1 MKKKQ
6 IGLSLVM
13 VFLLVMSLMVIAGC
27 GKEKVVDTPP
37 DSTRTITDMAGR
49 QVTLPA
55 EINRIAA
62 VGPVPVINTFIF
74 TVGEGDKI
82 VNGLPGFAKSERWKY
97 QSVFAPHIASLP
109 TIQES
114 RTGPN
119 IEELVKLEPDVV
131 FTMDEQMAVSVANAN
146 MNAVFLS
153 WTEPEDVK
161 QTISLVGKVLNK
173 ETLANE
179 YVKYFDAT
187 IARIGKALSAIP
199 QEKRPRVL
207 YANME
212 SMTAPHEISDWWIET
227 AGGQSVAQADRG
239 GQQLAFSMEHL
250 LKWDPE
256 IIIVSTPQDVKL
268 INDDPRFQKITAVA
282 NKRVYPTPMGA
293 HVWAHRTAEQP
304 LMLMW
309 AAKTFHPETFKDLD
323 LEQEVINYY
332 KKFYSKTLSK
342 EQVSEILSGEPKV
355 ESGEKQ

>member
-1 MKKKQ
+1 MKKKH
-6 IGLSLVM
+6 IGFALAIVT
-13 VFLLVMSLMVIAGC
+13 LLLIGCMILAGC
-27 GKEKVVDTPP
+27 GKEKAADTTPT
-37 DSTRTITDMAGR
+37 TRLIVDMADR
-49 QVTLPA
+49 EVTLPV

-74 TVGEGDKI
+74 TMGEGDKI

-97 QSVFAPHIASLP
+97 QTVFAPHLANMP

-114 RTGPN
+114 RTEPN

-131 FTMDEQMAVSVANAN
+131 FTMDEQMAASIDNAN

-161 QTISLVGKVLNK
+161 QTIALVGKVLNK
-173 ETLANE
+173 ETLASE
-179 YVKYFDAT
+179 YIKYFDETVAG
-187 IARIGKALSAIP
+187 IGKAVSAIP

-207 YANME
+207 YANMQ

-227 AGGQSVAQADRG
+227 AGGQSVAKADRG

-256 IIIVSTPQDVKL
+256 VIVVSTPEDLKL
-268 INDDPRFQKITAVA
+268 INEDPRFQKISAVA

-304 LMLMW
+304 LMIMW
-309 AAKTFHPETFKDLD
+309 AAKTFYPETFKDLN
-323 LEQEVINYY
+323 LEQEIIDYY
-332 KKFYSKTLSK
+332 KKFYSKTLNK
-342 EQVSEILSGEPKV
+342 EQVEEILSGEPKI
-355 ESGEKQ
+355 

>member
-6 IGLSLVM
+6 FGLSLLLIT
-13 VFLLVMSLMVIAGC
+13 LLVIGILAMAGC
-27 GKEKVVDTPP
+27 GKEKVVDTP
-37 DSTRTITDMAGR
+37 DATRTIVDMAGR
-49 QVTLPA
+49 EVILPA

-74 TVGEGDKI
+74 TVGEGEKI

-97 QSVFAPHIASLP
+97 QSVFAPHLANQP

-114 RTGPN
+114 RTEPN

-131 FTMDEQMAVSVANAN
+131 YTMDEQMADSVANAD
-146 MNAVFLS
+146 MSAVVLS

-161 QTISLVGKVLNK
+161 QTIKLVGKVLNK
-173 ETLANE
+173 EELANE
-179 YVKYFDAT
+179 YVKYFDETVAT
-187 IARIGKALSAIP
+187 IGKTVSAIP
-199 QEKRPRVL
+199 EEKRPRIL
-207 YANME
+207 YANMA

-227 AGGQSVAQADRG
+227 AGGQSVAKADRA

-268 INDDPRFQKITAVA
+268 INQDTRFQKITAVA
-282 NKRVYPTPMGA
+282 NKQVYPTPMGA

-304 LMLMW
+304 LTLMW
-309 AAKTFHPETFKDLD
+309 AAKTFHPEVFKDLD
-323 LEQEVINYY
+323 LEQEIIDYY
-332 KKFYSKTLSK
+332 KKFYNKTLNQ
-342 EQVSEILSGEPKV
+342 EQVKEILSGGSDV
-355 ESGEKQ
+355 ADSM

>member
-6 IGLSLVM
+6 MGLSLVM
-13 VFLLVMSLMVIAGC
+13 VLLLVISLMVIAGC
-27 GKEKVVDTPP
+27 GKEKAADTPA
-37 DSTRTITDMAGR
+37 DTTRTITDMAGR
-49 QVTLPA
+49 QVTIPA

-97 QSVFAPHIASLP
+97 QSVFAPHMASMP

-114 RTGPN
+114 RTEPN

-131 FTMDEQMAVSVANAN
+131 FTMDEQMAASVANAN

-161 QTISLVGKVLNK
+161 QTINLVGKVLNK
-173 ETLANE
+173 EALAND
-179 YVKYFDAT
+179 YIKYFDAT
-187 IARIGKALSAIP
+187 VTKIGKKVSAIP
-199 QEKRPRVL
+199 EEQRPRVL
-207 YANME
+207 YANIE
-212 SMTAPHEISDWWIET
+212 SMSAPHEISDWWIET
-227 AGGQSVAQADRG
+227 AGGQSVAKTDRVG
-239 GQQLAFSMEHL
+239 QQQLAFSMEHL

-256 IIIVSTPQDVKL
+256 IIIVSTPKDIKL
-268 INDDPRFQKITAVA
+268 ISEDARFQKITAVA
-282 NKRVYPTPMGA
+282 NNQVYSTPMGA

-323 LEQEVINYY
+323 LEQEVISYY
-332 KKFYSKTLSK
+332 QKFYNKTLNK
-342 EQVSEILSGEPKV
+342 EQVNEILSGDPKV
-355 ESGEKQ
+355 